1 MKTTDFVV
9 EKRPSLA
16 AIDSFPKVDFADY
29 ERRLG
34 DLQET
39 LQRIQQA
46 YLGTQNRAVI
56 ALEGWDTAGKGGV
69 VRRLGW
75 ALDPRSFKVA
85 AIAAPGEREKSL
97 HYLQRFWERLPQH
110 GQIVAFDRSWY
121 GRVLVE
127 RVEGFASAAEWR
139 RGYKEINEFEGML
152 LDDGVRLV
160 KLFMHIS
167 PDEQMRRFH
176 KRLTDPLKRWKLSYE
191 DFRNRGR
198 WKEYEAAIEDMM
210 EKTSTRRAPWHLIPA
225 NDKPYGRLA
234 ALRIIADRL
243 SKNVSLDPRPLD
255 PKVMEAAERLLGI
268 HVPAPQ
274 GKGRKSAKVSTAASN
289 GADGYD
295 REGG

>member
-1 MKTTDFVV
+1 M
-9 EKRPSLA
+9 
-16 AIDSFPKVDFADY
+16 DFADY

-46 YLGTQNRAVI
+46 YLGTPNRAVI

-127 RVEGFASAAEWR
+127 RVEGFASAAEWKR
-139 RGYKEINEFEGML
+139 AYREINEFEAML

-160 KLFMHIS
+160 KLFMHIT
-167 PDEQMRRFH
+167 PDEHMRRFRN
-176 KRLTDPLKRWKLSYE
+176 RLTDPLKRWKLSYE

-198 WKEYEAAIEDMM
+198 WKDYETAIEDMM
-210 EKTSTRRAPWHLIPA
+210 EKTSPHRAPWHLIPA

-243 SKNVSLDPRPLD
+243 SKNVSLESRPLD
-255 PKVMEAAERLLGI
+255 PKVIEAAEGLLGI
-268 HVPAPQ
+268 RLPLPQ
-274 GKGRKSAKVSTAASN
+274 SSARRSAKASPAA
-289 GADGYD
+289 
-295 REGG
+295 